1 MYHIRASQV
10 LDSDRLSSRKR
21 SQRAPTTART
31 QPIVGHF
38 PSTAITSTSAKTFQA
53 TSIALPKYF
62 TSL

>member
-1 MYHIRASQV
+1 
-10 LDSDRLSSRKR
+10 LSSRKR

-38 PSTAITSTSAKTFQA
+38 PSTAITSTSMKTFHT

-62 TSL
+62 TSLQ